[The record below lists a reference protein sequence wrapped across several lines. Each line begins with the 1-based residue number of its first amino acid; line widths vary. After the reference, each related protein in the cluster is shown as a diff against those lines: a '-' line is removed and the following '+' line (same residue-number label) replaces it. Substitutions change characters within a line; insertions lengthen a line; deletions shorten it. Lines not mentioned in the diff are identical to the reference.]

1 MKTKLFLAALAIPA
15 FFAACSQD
23 EFVNNDAVKE
33 VTGTPLGANLVFNVN
48 KGADANTRLT
58 ETGWEANDIVGMAWT
73 SDNPGSDITLGNK
86 AYANHPLYFT
96 SGSAFQSK
104 TMMYVGSYIAYYP
117 YNEELKSI
125 ADLTF
130 SVPAEQTYKDADDFF
145 NKLVFASDVVNLN
158 NEHAGNSTTP
168 TITLKQL
175 SNRLALDLQFKGK
188 TAAMTDPIVVKSV
201 KIIGN
206 VTPETKPFATSVTIV
221 GAKWIDSNTKEEGNE
236 KSLKDLAGGNE
247 YLTATVSA
255 DANALTVTPETP
267 VTLAEEPA
275 DGSLS
280 NNFVFFNILPCVV
293 TANVASASI
302 EVETNYGNITVQAE
316 DIFQKND
323 ADAFYKKE
331 QQLDNLLKTYT
342 LGVGNSKRLR
352 VVVDMSNAEL
362 GSPISCKNVA
372 EINEA
377 INLWSKVQS
386 NTNLTIDIVKTAL
399 KDEIITLTDLDLS
412 SLPPSISGNLTL
424 DNTKAGVPI
433 VFAGTTKLGDV
444 ILAGDKKYTFAG
456 TTTITGTV
464 DITTTSQAVDIDN
477 DATVTIDGGVVTYN
491 VASSILTLTAE
502 TKDKAGAVLNL
513 INAGEF
519 NKAENGNNATVNV
532 GVGATINVGNSES
545 SGYVRSKDGGDNSG
559 TINLYNGSQ
568 DGFTAGSGKKVAVV
582 ANAVAF
588 EAAVKGGITDITIK
602 DGTVNFGSFSLSED
616 GLNVIIAE
624 GGAINLAKKEVTFAT
639 LTVAANTAIS
649 GTKGCRLTTSGIL
662 SISPNTTLTINQDV
676 EVNATELGLPNLS
689 TLNNAGTFKYKSAS
703 GVGGTVSGEGSTTQ
717 VADF

>member
-58 ETGWEANDIVGMAWT
+58 ETTGWEANDIVGMAWT
-73 SDNPGSDITLGNK
+73 DDNGGDITLGNK

-117 YNEELKSI
+117 YNEGLKSI

-145 NKLVFASDVVNLN
+145 NKLVFASDVVNLD

-175 SNRLALDLQFKGK
+175 SNRLALDLQFKGE

-206 VTPETKPFATSVTIV
+206 VTPTTKPFATSVTID
-221 GAKWIDSNTKEEGNE
+221 GTKWIDDNTKGEGNE
-236 KSLKDLAGGNE
+236 KSLKDMTGENK
-247 YLTATVSA
+247 YLTATASA

-267 VTLAEEPA
+267 VTLAEEPV

-302 EVETNYGNITVQAE
+302 EVETNYGNITVQAA

-323 ADAFYKKE
+323 EDALYKKA
-331 QQLDNLLKTYT
+331 QSLDELLKTYT

-352 VVVDMSNAEL
+352 VVVDMSKAEL

-386 NTNLTIDIVKTAL
+386 GSNLTIDIVKTAL
-399 KDEIITLTDLDLS
+399 EDETITLTDLDLS
-412 SLPPSISGNLTL
+412 SLPSSISGDLTL
-424 DNTKAGVPI
+424 NAQSDVPV

-444 ILAGDKKYTFAG
+444 ILAGDQKYTFAG

-519 NKAENGNNATVNV
+519 NKTQNENNATVNV

-568 DGFTAGSGKKVAVV
+568 DGFTTGSGKKVAVV

-602 DGTVNFGSFSLSED
+602 DGTVNFGSFSLSETE
-616 GLNVIIAE
+616 LNVIIAE
-624 GGAINLAKKEVTFAT
+624 GGAINLAKKEVAFAT

-649 GTKGCRLTTSGIL
+649 GTKGCKLTTSGIL

-676 EVNATELGLPNLS
+676 EVNATKLGLPNLS
-689 TLNNAGTFKYKSAS
+689 TLNNAGTFKYISAS

-717 VADF
+717 VAGF